1 MKYLITLSLVFTTL
15 FAAYSQSAPNTKTQT
30 IRGKVVDNFSE
41 MVLIGVLLMVDG
53 TEITSI
59 TDENGN
65 FVIENIPIGRQI
77 IKAQYLGYEP
87 YISEDLIISTTKEH
101 YLDIKMK
108 EQVQV
113 TETVVVSASKG
124 ADNVGNRALN
134 DLSVISTR
142 SFSVEETKRYAASI
156 DDPGR
161 MAIALPGVQSDNDAA
176 NDVIIRG
183 NPSMGVLW
191 KLEDLELTNPNHF
204 ARPASTGGGIT
215 VFSAAV
221 LGNTDFS
228 TGAFAAE
235 YGNAFS
241 GVFDMRFRRGN
252 MNSREHSVKIGLIG
266 LGASTEGPI
275 VKGRSSYLINYR
287 YSFLGVLNAM
297 KLYVQAPNAENV
309 FQDLSFNLSFVSE
322 DNKDEL
328 KIFGVGGLSNE
339 LWKIRDT
346 SLWKTS
352 WDYIGE
358 VSGSHM
364 GVLGASYRRLIDD
377 KSYLRITAGAVYNY
391 LFDTEF
397 VPDFADPTNESKYD
411 TTEINDYHLI
421 RSQLHITYSN
431 KLHKRFRLKTGLSGH
446 AITYN
451 LNYTE
456 DSPDYGFH
464 QFLSDQGTTFLLQG
478 YATGSYRP
486 AEKWT
491 INFGFHALF
500 FTLNNTYSIDPRVAI
515 QYRPFKKTTLTA
527 AYGIHSRILPIGT
540 YLLDIPLYST
550 SNITTK
556 ANLNLDMI
564 SMHHI
569 VLGYQQVLGGGFR
582 TNLELYY
589 QQGWNVPIENDST
602 SSFSY
607 VNQRDKYGMVQMIS
621 AGKTR
626 NYGVDLSIEKSF
638 SNNFF
643 VLATGSLFW
652 SQYTALNTPEW
663 QRTRVDKRW
672 SSSVLAGYEV
682 NFKKGGVLQIGLKT
696 LFSGGLRYTPADE
709 TASRALNIYVE
720 DDTRPFSEAED
731 LYFRADL
738 RLSYRKDHK
747 KLSYTISLDLQNVT
761 NNMNVRNFDWDR
773 QLQELM
779 PRNQAGF
786 LPVLS
791 FQIDF

>member
-1 MKYLITLSLVFTTL
+1 MKRSILLLFLSFST
-15 FAAYSQSAPNTKTQT
+15 FAIQAQDTPTQT
-30 IRGKVVDNFSE
+30 IRGKAVDVVSE
-41 MVLIGVLLMVDG
+41 MPLIGVLLSIDG
-53 TEITSI
+53 TEIQNI

-65 FVIENIPIGRQI
+65 FSIENVPVGRQI
-77 IKAQYLGYEP
+77 IKAQYIGYEP
-87 YISEDLIISTTKEH
+87 YISADLIISSSKEI

-108 EQVQV
+108 ESVQV

-124 ADNVGNRALN
+124 ADNVGNQAIN
-134 DLSVISTR
+134 DLSVVSTR
-142 SFSVEETKRYAASI
+142 SFSVEETKRYAAAI

-191 KLEDLELTNPNHF
+191 KLEDLEITNPNHF

-228 TGAFAAE
+228 TGALAAE

-252 MNSREHSVKIGLIG
+252 MNKREHSVKAGIIG

-287 YSFLGVLNAM
+287 YSFLGILNAM

-309 FQDLSFNLSFVSE
+309 FQDLSFNLSFVSK

-346 SLWKTS
+346 SLWQTS

-358 VSGSHM
+358 VSGSHL
-364 GVLGASYRRLIDD
+364 GIFGASYRRLIDD
-377 KSYLRITAGAVYNY
+377 KSYVRVTAGVVYNY

-397 VPDFADPTNESKYD
+397 VPNFAAPTDITQYD

-421 RSQLHITYSN
+421 RSQIHLTYSN
-431 KLHKRFRLKTGLSGH
+431 KLHRLFRLKAGLNGH
-446 AITYN
+446 AISYR
-451 LNYTE
+451 LSYME
-456 DSPDYGFH
+456 DSPDYGKH
-464 QFLSDQGTTFLLQG
+464 QFLSDEGTTFLMQG

-486 AEKWT
+486 SSLWT
-491 INFGFHALF
+491 INFGFNALF
-500 FTLNNTYSIDPRVAI
+500 FTYNNTYSIDPRVAV
-515 QYRPFKKTTLTA
+515 RFKPFKKTSLTL

-540 YLLDIPLYST
+540 YLLNIPDAAT
-550 SNITTK
+550 GVDTK
-556 ANLNLDMI
+556 PNTNLDMI
-564 SMHHI
+564 KMHHV

-589 QQGWNVPIENDST
+589 QQGWNVPIEPDSN

-607 VNQRDKYGMVQMIS
+607 FNQRDGYGMVPMVS
-621 AGKTR
+621 LGESR
-626 NYGVDLSIEKSF
+626 NYGVDLSVEKAF
-638 SNNFF
+638 SKNYF
-643 VLATGSLFW
+643 VLVTGSLFW
-652 SQYTALNTPEW
+652 SQYKALNTSEW

-672 SSSVLAGYEV
+672 SSSVLAGYEF
-682 NFKKGGVLQIGLKT
+682 NFKKGGVLQLGLKG

-709 TASRALNIYVE
+709 AASRALNLYVE
-720 DDTRPFSEAED
+720 DDTRPFSEAEA
-731 LYFRADL
+731 LYFRADV

-773 QLQELM
+773 QLQQLT

-786 LPVLS
+786 LPVIS